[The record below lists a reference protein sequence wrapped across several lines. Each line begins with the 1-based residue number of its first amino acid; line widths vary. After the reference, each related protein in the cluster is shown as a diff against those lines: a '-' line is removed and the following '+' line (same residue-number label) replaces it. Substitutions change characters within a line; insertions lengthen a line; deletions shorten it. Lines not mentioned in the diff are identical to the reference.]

1 MIAKNIIKEL
11 ELNFP
16 KNLAEEWDNVG
27 LLVGDNRREIKK
39 IQLSLDATEKAI
51 DNAIENGVDMLV
63 THHPMIFKGIKNID
77 YSSVLGRKIIKLI
90 ENRINLYAL
99 HTNLDSALNGLN
111 DYIIKELGVSNSK
124 VIDENINGESCGSGI
139 GRVYKLD
146 KETTVA
152 EYIKLLKEKL
162 EIENVRLVGEESSL
176 IKKVAIVNG
185 AGMSYWRKVKKLDVD
200 LFITG
205 DVGYHEALDAMESG
219 LNLIDIGH
227 FEGEKCFAQLLKSYF
242 EKMSIDVIIYNDG
255 PIFKNY

>member
-1 MIAKNIIKEL
+1 MITKDVIREL

-27 LLVGDNRREIKK
+27 LLIGDNKREINKV
-39 IQLSLDATEKAI
+39 QFSLDATEKAI
-51 DNAIENGVDMLV
+51 DNAIENGVDMLI

-77 YSSVLGRKIIKLI
+77 YSTVLGRKIIKLI
-90 ENRINLYAL
+90 ENRINLYTL

-111 DYIIKELGVSNSK
+111 DYIIKELGVKNSK
-124 VIDENINGESCGSGI
+124 VIDENINGENCGI
-139 GRVYKLD
+139 GRVYKLN
-146 KETTVA
+146 KETTIA
-152 EYIKLLKEKL
+152 SYIKLLKEKL

-176 IKKVAIVNG
+176 IRKIAIVNG
-185 AGMSYWRKVKKLDVD
+185 SGMSYWRKVKKLDVD